1 MNKACITTCFVVLG
15 YQTTPSRT
23 SCVPCAKGF
32 YCPDPRL
39 VVIYFSVYHQI
50 SFSSF
55 SKCSNCSVGQS
66 VGGWSVNWSGNHLVV
81 WERQSDIYSFTESS
95 ICQSLLM
102 PCVWKFLVIHQCH
115 VLLACTLWE
124 VDLKTVQH
132 VQLEVHAL
140 ILLVHLWLVLEVNIP
155 FYWLLKLQT

>member
-1 MNKACITTCFVVLG
+1 MFCCIRLPDHTKSNLLCTMCKRLLLPWSKVSSDIFFSLS
-15 YQTTPSRT
+15 PNFLLIFFKMFKLFSR
-23 SCVPCAKGF
+23 
-32 YCPDPRL
+32 
-39 VVIYFSVYHQI
+39 
-50 SFSSF
+50 
-55 SKCSNCSVGQS
+55 SVGQS

-81 WERQSDIYSFTESS
+81 WERQSNIYSFTESS

-102 PCVWKFLVIHQCH
+102 PYVWKFLVIRQCH

-132 VQLEVHAL
+132 AQVEVHAL

-155 FYWLLKLQT
+155 FYLLLKLQT